1 MASLLLKSKDKQNA
15 IWPIRY
21 YIIIIIISII
31 IFGSRN

>member
-1 MASLLLKSKDKQNA
+1 MASLLLKLKDKQNA

-21 YIIIIIISII
+21 YIIIIISII